1 MRSRPYPPA
10 NLDLT
15 PTERELFDH
24 LGWFVEVRWVAGV
37 LALIFMALG
46 RYAFHVRF
54 AAPQAVGVIP
64 ALFLYNAFFT
74 LAAVLINVIGCGEFF
89 RGEPVKETVQNGTG
103 LGMTI
108 VKRVVEMRQGE
119 IEVESKP
126 GKGTTFRVVLPTC
139 TEV

>member
-46 RYAFHVRF
+46 WYAFHVRF
-54 AAPQAVGVIP
+54 AAPQAVGVIL

-89 RGEPVKETVQNGTG
+89 RGEQVKETVQNGTG

-108 VKRVVEMRQGE
+108 VKRVVEMHQGE

-126 GKGTTFRVVLPTC
+126 GKGTTFRVVLPAC